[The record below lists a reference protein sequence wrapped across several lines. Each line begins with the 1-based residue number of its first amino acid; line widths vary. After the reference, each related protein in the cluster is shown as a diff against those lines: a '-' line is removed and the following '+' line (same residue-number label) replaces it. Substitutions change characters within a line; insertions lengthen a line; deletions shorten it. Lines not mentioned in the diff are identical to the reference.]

1 MYNRVILMG
10 RLTREPELRTTQSG
24 VSLCRFSVAVDRSF
38 VKQGEE
44 RQADFF
50 EVQAWRN
57 SAEFVSR
64 YFSKGQMI
72 HVEGRLQNNN
82 YEDKNGVKHYS
93 QVIVADSVSFCGDK
107 RQSDSSGEQPQQ
119 RHAPAQAAPQASQP
133 QPIELGDLGEFEE
146 ILSDGE
152 TPF

>member
-1 MYNRVILMG
+1 M
-10 RLTREPELRTTQSG
+10 
-24 VSLCRFSVAVDRSF
+24 CRFSVAVDRGF
-38 VKQGEE
+38 AKQGEE

-107 RQSDSSGEQPQQ
+107 RQTGASGEQPPKP
-119 RHAPAQAAPQASQP
+119 APAYAASKPAQQQQP
-133 QPIELGDLGEFEE
+133 VELEDLGEFEE

-152 TPF
+152 APF